1 MRSCFPCYVGGWGD
15 GRDGWILRGVYDL
28 ESVAIPDGVASIG
41 ISSFRGCEKI
51 QSVVFGSLPH
61 SLELGE
67 GIADG
72 YLRNLFPDSYATL
85 TNVTL
90 GSAVTELPDGFFD
103 QDALASVAFQDT
115 LEYVGVGA
123 FRLCTGLARIDLPD
137 GLDAA
142 KVTVK
147 VPPTVKTVKAPAGAK
162 VKVMRDGHD
171 ITGFLD
177 NPNADASGA
186 VDLASATV
194 KEEIAREPLD
204 ARKGAEIRLDNPSKP
219 SLVTAPTKPGLVYTL
234 REGATLDAMKDGDS
248 TVGDGAAWT
257 PAVTVKGGASGFY
270 SIRVS
275 K

>member
-1 MRSCFPCYVGGWGD
+1 M
-15 GRDGWILRGVYDL
+15 
-28 ESVAIPDGVASIG
+28 
-41 ISSFRGCEKI
+41 
-51 QSVVFGSLPH
+51 
-61 SLELGE
+61 
-67 GIADG
+67 
-72 YLRNLFPDSYATL
+72 
-85 TNVTL
+85 
-90 GSAVTELPDGFFD
+90 
-103 QDALASVAFQDT
+103 
-115 LEYVGVGA
+115 GVGA

-142 KVTVK
+142 KV
-147 VPPTVKTVKAPAGAK
+147 KTAKAPAGAK

-171 ITGFLD
+171 ITGFL
-177 NPNADASGA
+177 NIPNADASGA